1 MISSCLFQVQALD
14 KPDSN
19 MNEGLETIKKQ
30 ENVGLSIDSTSSLND
45 LNGNCSFELILFK

>member
-1 MISSCLFQVQALD
+1 
-14 KPDSN
+14 

-30 ENVGLSIDSTSSLND
+30 ENLGLSIDSTSSLND